1 MWTTRGLVGAVLI
14 AGCAA
19 RAPVARPAPRA
30 APVVMASAR
39 SAAWLQG
46 RIGGDQVRAASGC
59 VAAVATGLAVFAFE
73 RWIGISTLVV
83 IAPRGAEVV
92 CPARGRH
99 AALIW

>member
-1 MWTTRGLVGAVLI
+1 MWISPVLVGALVV
-14 AGCAA
+14 AGCVLSA
-19 RAPVARPAPRA
+19 RPARPAPRA

-46 RIGGDQVRAASGC
+46 RIGGDQVHAASGC

-83 IAPRGAEVV
+83 IAPRGADVV
-92 CPARGRH
+92 CPEGGRR
-99 AALIW
+99 AALMW